1 MENKSKMVEKIHTDI
16 AKNNE
21 MLNDLEVKEK
31 LLIEKKDSNN
41 NGLKVLLGIS
51 ALKLLLESIDIFTFL
66 PERTLIN
73 LLSEVI
79 KFEISFP
86 VTILNIILGAL
97 TVGQVLYIQKLNKEE
112 KELKIQK
119 RNINIKKAEN
129 IRNLSKKLKEIDEI
143 NKEVTINKS
152 NETAIK
158 PISQMTINNSFKKLQ
173 KRAR

>member
-21 MLNDLEVKEK
+21 MLNYLEVKEK

-41 NGLKVLLGIS
+41 NGLKVLLGIF

-86 VTILNIILGAL
+86 ATILNIIIGAL
-97 TVGQVLYIQKLNKEE
+97 TVGQVLYTQKLNKEE

-143 NKEVTINKS
+143 NKEATINKS

>member
-41 NGLKVLLGIS
+41 NGLKVLLGIF
-51 ALKLLLESIDIFTFL
+51 ALKLLLESIGIFTFL

-79 KFEISFP
+79 KCEISFP
-86 VTILNIILGAL
+86 ATILNIILGAL

-143 NKEVTINKS
+143 NKEATINKS
-152 NETAIK
+152 NETVIK
-158 PISQMTINNSFKKLQ
+158 PITQMPINNNIKKLQ